1 MSKITTQAESTQV
14 TEVPSGTC
22 DNCHAPVQGMYCSQ
36 CGQSIESTLK
46 YFWTVVLHILE
57 DVFSFDSRANRTLFP
72 LMFKP
77 GFLTNEYIAGRRV
90 HYVPPLRLY
99 LFVSIVFFI
108 SLKLFTINDATG
120 VIDIGNSKS
129 NYQQIEQ
136 HLEYLRQQKK
146 IAPAEEQ
153 DKLNSRIEKFSTFKN
168 DISKSTNLLLKGM
181 TSELVDLE
189 IKRLNDKE
197 LSEEQLK
204 SLAALQTKINKL
216 KAGEDIK
223 LPGDPFSIS
232 NNSDDSLTFE
242 FLSEKNNKRLNEFA
256 KILTKKAEKAFK
268 EDPGPLFQEAIEK
281 LPQLLFVLL
290 PLFAAL
296 LKVMF
301 IFKKRLYL
309 EHLTVALH
317 SHSFIFFSILLI
329 ELFTYTQQYL
339 MESASFIGD
348 ILEIATGLL
357 FIWMPIYLFMMQK
370 RVYKQGILLTT
381 VKFIFI
387 GMSYF
392 LMIGLTAAIAFIWG
406 LAST

>member
-1 MSKITTQAESTQV
+1 MSKITTQAESTQA
-14 TEVPSGTC
+14 TEVPSRTC
-22 DNCHAPVQGMYCSQ
+22 DNCHAQVQGMYCSQ

-181 TSELVDLE
+181 TSELVDLV
-189 IKRLNDKE
+189 
-197 LSEEQLK
+197 S
-204 SLAALQTKINKL
+204 KINLIYPMK
-216 KAGEDIK
+216 ECIK
-223 LPGDPFSIS
+223 E
-232 NNSDDSLTFE
+232 T
-242 FLSEKNNKRLNEFA
+242 
-256 KILTKKAEKAFK
+256 
-268 EDPGPLFQEAIEK
+268 LF
-281 LPQLLFVLL
+281 
-290 PLFAAL
+290 
-296 LKVMF
+296 
-301 IFKKRLYL
+301 
-309 EHLTVALH
+309 
-317 SHSFIFFSILLI
+317 
-329 ELFTYTQQYL
+329 
-339 MESASFIGD
+339 
-348 ILEIATGLL
+348 
-357 FIWMPIYLFMMQK
+357 
-370 RVYKQGILLTT
+370 
-381 VKFIFI
+381 
-387 GMSYF
+387 
-392 LMIGLTAAIAFIWG
+392 
-406 LAST
+406 